1 VFRREAQQQLECGG
15 EANRTRPARQRP
27 SIGSDHAPHTGEE
40 KNWPDPESPWGV
52 PGVQTLLPVMLPRG
66 EEQADAGAPRRSHLR
81 RASADL
87 RHRRRGRIA
96 LGHAADYTMVDLKKM
111 ITNRWIA
118 SRCGWTPFDGIT
130 VTGPR

>member
-52 PGVQTLLPVMLPRG
+52 HGVQTLLPVMLDHVAKSRLTL
-66 EEQADAGAPRRSHLR
+66 ERLVDLTCAGPA
-81 RASADL
+81 
-87 RHRRRGRIA
+87 RIFDIA
-96 LGHAADYTMVDLKKM
+96 AADG
-111 ITNRWIA
+111 
-118 SRCGWTPFDGIT
+118 SRSAMRPTTPSSI
-130 VTGPR
+130 